1 MLPKTLKY
9 GSKVESVQAKSF
21 RSNIQPQSG
30 TSTYGLGDTIIINI
44 PTRSNLLLNTQDS
57 YLKFNVS
64 FKNGSSSTN
73 NYARWDNGGC
83 HACISRV
90 KVFHGSNL
98 LEDISEYGLLAK
110 MLFDIQVSGDA
121 TYGKYNV
128 MCGTRNDLTVKMPT
142 LVTNATTISGTCIG
156 ATGVGGSI
164 QTDLQNM
171 SGMNLQALQ
180 TNSGDSV
187 CGSAGMAQGATT
199 TSQTYCIN
207 LISLV
212 GTLCPNLYLPLYA
225 MTSAPLRVEITLVD
239 NVNKAL
245 ASVSAM
251 DTTWSAMQIT
261 NCEYVGN
268 FIELSDTGIDMIN
281 SSLNGERLQMVFGD
295 YRTYSYSGV
304 TINAAATIAQTQFSI
319 PAKFSSL
326 KSIIVMQRDKGLG
339 ATGFFPHSSVVGG
352 ITDYTFRI
360 GSGIYPAKAP
370 NTNVEMFCEV
380 MKAIGTMSDL
390 NHCPS
395 IEKVSY
401 SQNVSNAYTAE
412 NPASGV
418 SNVGSGSFYIGLDL
432 ESYAG
437 SDKSQIFAGYNSN
450 TDDIYLMANISITG
464 SSAYNPLFNAFALFD
479 SVLVFEN
486 NTAYVVF

>member
-1 MLPKTLKY
+1 MLLKTLKY

-64 FKNGSSSTN
+64 FKNGASATT

-128 MCGTRNDLTVKMPT
+128 MCGTRNDLVCHLPT
-142 LVTNATTISGTCIG
+142 LTVPTIYSQSDGTALSALNI
-156 ATGVGGSI
+156 SS
-164 QTDLQNM
+164 LQV
-171 SGMNLQALQ
+171 
-180 TNSGDSV
+180 NSGDTI

-207 LISLV
+207 FISLV

-239 NVNKAL
+239 SVSKAL

-251 DTTWSAMQIT
+251 DTAWSAMQIT

-304 TINAAATIAQTQFSI
+304 TINAAATTAQTQFSI

-326 KSIIVMQRDKGLG
+326 KSIMVTQRDKGLG
-339 ATGFFPHSSVVGG
+339 ATGYFPHSSVVGG

-401 SQNVSNAYTAE
+401 SQNASVAYTAE
-412 NPASGV
+412 TAITGI